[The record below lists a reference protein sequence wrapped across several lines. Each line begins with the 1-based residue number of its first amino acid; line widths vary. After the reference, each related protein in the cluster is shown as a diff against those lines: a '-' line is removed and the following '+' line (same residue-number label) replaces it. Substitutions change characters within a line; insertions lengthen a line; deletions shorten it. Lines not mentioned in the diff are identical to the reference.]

1 MWNSV
6 INYIM
11 QTCWSGITY
20 QYEEKKKILNQ
31 EVFAFQRIF
40 LIHTNVKRKK
50 QNKTEKNTTKFQ
62 TNQAVKQRIRKK
74 KKKIKSETKNI
85 KNKIKLDET
94 ENRKWNFNRK

>member
-1 MWNSV
+1 MMWNSV

-40 LIHTNVKRKK
+40 FDTHKCKK
-50 QNKTEKNTTKFQ
+50 EKTK
-62 TNQAVKQRIRKK
+62 
-74 KKKIKSETKNI
+74 
-85 KNKIKLDET
+85 
-94 ENRKWNFNRK
+94 